1 MAYLDT
7 SAYLKVVLDERES
20 AALREELSRWPA
32 RVSSRLL
39 IVESL
44 RACTRYGPELVE
56 RARAGLA
63 DVALLPMDDE
73 LLLAAGQLQP
83 PGLRSLDAIHLATA
97 LSIRDRVG
105 VLLCY
110 DTRLADAARAAGL
123 PIARPGADR

>member
-1 MAYLDT
+1 M
-7 SAYLKVVLDERES
+7 LDERES